1 MEKAR
6 KRKIAETIAKNAS
19 NEYFTGFVNG
29 YNAAKAEAAK
39 AEQTEQDKKPA

>member
-29 YNAAKAEAAK
+29 YNAAKAEATK
-39 AEQTEQDKKPA
+39 DKQPDKKPA